1 MPAKQHFIPQT
12 LPDLPSSVGAPWSA
26 KVIQAH
32 RGLCAAYRTSRAALN
47 LDESDPIRLGH
58 HLHHAR
64 TYMVSIVEV
73 LGLQESNPLPSVY
86 IKDISQAIAAL
97 VSCLQTSLT
106 ESTITFVVYLIQP
119 VNASNAQVIK
129 RSL

>member
-1 MPAKQHFIPQT
+1 
-12 LPDLPSSVGAPWSA
+12 
-26 KVIQAH
+26 
-32 RGLCAAYRTSRAALN
+32 
-47 LDESDPIRLGH
+47 
-58 HLHHAR
+58 
-64 TYMVSIVEV
+64 MVSIVEV